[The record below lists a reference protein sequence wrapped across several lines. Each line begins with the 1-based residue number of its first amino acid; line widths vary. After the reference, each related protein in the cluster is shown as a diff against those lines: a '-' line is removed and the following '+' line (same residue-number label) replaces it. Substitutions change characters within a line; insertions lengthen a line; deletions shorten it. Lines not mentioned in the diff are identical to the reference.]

1 MTALVRAEKGE
12 LAGLALAAGVAIF
25 SAVFMLG
32 SRSALLLIAAPIGAI
47 GLVVAARRPALALC
61 IMVAIEFSNLS
72 GLFAAKVGIPI
83 FAPSLLMGLI
93 AIGFA
98 LRDPRCRSRIN
109 GWTVICAGFLSVY
122 LATQAI
128 ATIGSVDIAVSVAGM
143 QRNAVDCVFVMVV
156 LVLVQVTARPWMVA
170 AVIVVTL
177 ASLCTLTIISWVA
190 YGGTQ
195 TFGGLS
201 TVTTASGEM
210 ITTLRYG
217 GPLPDSNFW
226 GRHLALGL
234 PMAAALMTRALR
246 ARRQVTAT
254 AWGLALVLLL
264 AGVYLTQSRGSFLA
278 AGVAIVVWF
287 MAVERPVRRWSLTLV
302 PLGVAGFVL
311 PGVGNRIV
319 AAFEDFT
326 QAGVQNDIDPSL
338 VGRLAAQEEAWMMFH
353 ERPYFGFGPA
363 TFPEQVINFA
373 GRVVTAAREPTD
385 APHNLYAEL
394 AAETGV
400 FGLLGWAMVIVGFLA
415 VVSLG
420 IIANPHS
427 RDRILAAAVCAA
439 IVGWL
444 AASIGLHM
452 AYFRTFGVVLA
463 LAGGLAPM
471 WPVPAKAVRTLIR
484 GALAWSV
491 AALLGVAAFWIFLSA
506 NSSAA
511 VTARQP
517 MTMVPV
523 GPAYGSYAYAL
534 DVRSRV
540 EFLPTFATL
549 LEDSRSPVDIVA
561 DPVRGILTFTTT
573 AETFERA
580 RDDIQLAVA
589 QAEETLYNAIGYD
602 QYTFQTVG
610 SMRVDASPR
619 RSPSDLIIALGVGVG
634 TALIAGVGLLRVA
647 DRRRIAGLDDRTTT
661 REVTSVPSVSP

>member
-1 MTALVRAEKGE
+1 MTTVVRAEKGE

-25 SAVFMLG
+25 GAVFMLG
-32 SRSALLLIAAPIGAI
+32 SRSALLLIVAPIGAI
-47 GLVVAARRPALALC
+47 GLIFAARRPALALS
-61 IMVAIEFSNLS
+61 IMVAIEFTNLS
-72 GLFAAKVGIPI
+72 GLFAAKIGIPI
-83 FAPSLLMGLI
+83 FAPSLLLGLI

-98 LRDPRCRSRIN
+98 LRDPQCRSRIN
-109 GWTVICAGFLSVY
+109 GWTVICAGFLAVY
-122 LATQAI
+122 LATQAV

-177 ASLCTLTIISWVA
+177 ASLSTLTIISWVA

-246 ARRQVTAT
+246 ASRRAT
-254 AWGLALVLLL
+254 AMGWGVTLVLLL
-264 AGVYLTQSRGSFLA
+264 SGVYLTQSRGSFLA

-287 MAVERPVRRWSLTLV
+287 IAVERSVRRWALILV
-302 PLGVAGFVL
+302 PLGVAAFVA

-319 AAFEDFT
+319 AAFQDFT
-326 QAGVQNDIDPSL
+326 QADVQNDIDPSV
-338 VGRLAAQEEAWMMFH
+338 VGRLAAQEEAWMMFDQ
-353 ERPYFGFGPA
+353 RPYFGFGPA
-363 TFPEQVINFA
+363 TFPDQVINFA

-400 FGLLGWAMVIVGFLA
+400 FGLLGWAVVILGFLA
-415 VVSLG
+415 AVLLG
-420 IIANPHS
+420 IIANPRS
-427 RDRILAAAVCAA
+427 RERILAAAVCAA
-439 IVGWL
+439 MVAWS

-471 WPVPAKAVRTLIR
+471 WPPPPEAVRTLIR
-484 GALAWSV
+484 GFLAWCL
-491 AALLGVAAFWIFLSA
+491 AGLLGFAAFWIYLSA

-517 MTMVPV
+517 TTLVPV

-534 DVRSRV
+534 DVRTRL
-540 EFLPTFATL
+540 EFLPTFATVM
-549 LEDSRSPVDIVA
+549 EDPRSPVDIVA
-561 DPVRGILTFTTT
+561 DPVRGILTFTYT
-573 AETFERA
+573 ADDVERA
-580 RDDIQLAVA
+580 RDEVQVAVA
-589 QAEETLYNAIGYD
+589 QAEARLHSSIGYD
-602 QYTFQTVG
+602 QYSLVTVG
-610 SMRVDASPR
+610 SMRVHASQQ
-619 RSPSDLIIALGVGVG
+619 RSLFDLVTSIGLGAG
-634 TALIAGVGLLRVA
+634 TALIAGAGLQRA
-647 DRRRIAGLDDRTTT
+647 ATRRRMVGIPDRPMT
-661 REVTSVPSVSP
+661 REATSVGP